1 MATPRGEPGG
11 FRTEFNLT
19 LDQRISR
26 EFKVGRNII
35 TAMVDA
41 FNLLNLNKNLVESP
55 LTGPLFEHRIPL
67 LVENPR
73 VIRFGIRWTM

>member
-11 FRTEFNLT
+11 FRTQFNLT
-19 LDQRISR
+19 FDQRISR
-26 EFKVGRNII
+26 QFQIGRHKV

-55 LTGPLFEHRIPL
+55 MTGPLFEHRIPL